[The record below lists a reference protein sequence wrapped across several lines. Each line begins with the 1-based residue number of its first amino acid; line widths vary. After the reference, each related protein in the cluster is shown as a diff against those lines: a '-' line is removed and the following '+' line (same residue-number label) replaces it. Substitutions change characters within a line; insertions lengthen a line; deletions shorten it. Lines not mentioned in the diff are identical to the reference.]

1 MRHRKSGRKLGR
13 TASHRKATLANL
25 ATALFEHTII
35 KTTTS
40 KAKEARRTV
49 ERLITFAKRGDLH
62 SRRHVARTIKDKA
75 IVKKLFDEIAP
86 KYTERN
92 GGYTRIIGLG
102 QRQGD
107 GADLSIL
114 ELVGYEGVQMEKIEK
129 QRAKREAKEK
139 MKEQAEAEEKEAE
152 GIEEPVEEEKKAK
165 KESKKK
171 EEKKKKES
179 KKEKEDK
186 ETEKES
192 PKKES
197 KDKAKKKEK
206 KKK

>member
-25 ATALFEHTII
+25 ATALFEHTSI
-35 KTTTS
+35 KTTTA
-40 KAKEARRTV
+40 KAKEARATV

-62 SRRHVARTIKDKA
+62 SRRQVMRTIKDKA

-86 KYTERN
+86 KYAERN

-107 GADLSIL
+107 GANLSIL
-114 ELVGYEGVQMEKIEK
+114 ELVGYEGIQMEKIEK

-139 MKEQAEAEEKEAE
+139 MKEEAETEEKQAA
-152 GIEEPVEEEKKAK
+152 GIEEPVEEEKKPK

-171 EEKKKKES
+171 EVKKKKEN

-186 ETEKES
+186 EAEKAN

-197 KDKAKKKEK
+197 KENKKEK